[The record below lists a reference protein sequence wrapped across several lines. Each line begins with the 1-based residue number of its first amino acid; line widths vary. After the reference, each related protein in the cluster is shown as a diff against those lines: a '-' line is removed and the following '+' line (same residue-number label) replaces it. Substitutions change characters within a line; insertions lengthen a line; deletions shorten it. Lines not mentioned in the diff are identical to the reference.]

1 MTQQTINIGTV
12 ANDGTGD
19 DLRTAMQKV
28 NDNFTEVYAGTLA
41 ATTLEFT
48 NNNILSTGTNDAIVF
63 IPNGTGTIDFP
74 AIRIDDNNIVGL
86 RSNEDLKVIPAG
98 TGGIKLDASTDVTGA
113 LTVSS
118 TLGVTGLATLGS
130 LVFGSGATITSILD
144 EDTMSSDSATAVPTQ
159 QSVKAYVDAQIV
171 STNSLRVADDTSTVV
186 TVDLDGTLSVVGA
199 TGITTSVSGSTLT
212 ITGPDLSS
220 YITNS
225 PLTVVGDDSTG
236 TVFNTG
242 ETIKI
247 AGGTNITTAVSGDT
261 LTITGPTLTSYVQN
275 NDTAITLVGDDS
287 TGTSV
292 TVGETFQIAGGT
304 GITTAV
310 SGDTLTVTNS
320 ANSFSSVVTDS
331 GTESASGISDTL
343 NITGGFGIVT
353 SVSGGNVVINRN
365 VDTYELT
372 TAGGTTN
379 IDLTTG
385 SYNHVKISLSGDTTL
400 NITSLYEG
408 LYHGIVENTDAS
420 SHTFTLQVATFT
432 IGTITLL
439 ASGASPTGSQ
449 PYITAADTV
458 GFIISASDSP
468 DTFWVQAF
476 PLA

>member
-1 MTQQTINIGTV
+1 MARQTINIGTV

-19 DLRTAMQKV
+19 DLRVAMQKV

-48 NNNILSTGTNDAIVF
+48 DNNILSTGTNDAIVF

-86 RSNEDLKVIPAG
+86 RSNENLKIIPAG
-98 TGGIKLDASTDVTGA
+98 TGSIKLDASTDVTGA

-171 STNSLRVADDTSTVV
+171 STNSLRVADDSSTVV

-304 GITTAV
+304 NITTAV
-310 SGDTLTVTNS
+310 SGDTLTITGTADITANSIESADSTAITINDNLNVSGNLS
-320 ANSFSSVVTDS
+320 ANSIIGEVVSVGSAGSPVTTNQTIDLS
-331 GTESASGISDTL
+331 VTRFVEVYINADLTLDFQNAQNGTLKRLVIVNTGATIR
-343 NITGGFGIVT
+343 NITYQVDSVT
-353 SVSGGNVVINRN
+353 QGTAEIGDGSTTN
-365 VDTYELT
+365 TKQLYELYSFDAQKLIAAYT
-372 TAGGTTN
+372 
-379 IDLTTG
+379 ILTT
-385 SYNHVKISLSGDTTL
+385 
-400 NITSLYEG
+400 
-408 LYHGIVENTDAS
+408 
-420 SHTFTLQVATFT
+420 
-432 IGTITLL
+432 
-439 ASGASPTGSQ
+439 
-449 PYITAADTV
+449 
-458 GFIISASDSP
+458 
-468 DTFWVQAF
+468 
-476 PLA
+476 

>member
-1 MTQQTINIGTV
+1 MARQNINIGTT

-19 DLRTAMQKV
+19 DLRVAMEKV
-28 NDNFTEVYAGTLA
+28 NDNFIEVYAGTLA

-48 NNNILSTGTNDAIVF
+48 DNNILSTGTNDAIVF
-63 IPNGTGTIDFP
+63 IPNGTGTVDFP
-74 AIRIDDNNIVGL
+74 AIRIDDNNIKGL
-86 RSNEDLKVIPAG
+86 RSNENLRIIPNG
-98 TGGIKLDASTDVTGA
+98 TGGIKLDASTDITGA
-113 LTVSS
+113 
-118 TLGVTGLATLGS
+118 LGVTGLATVGS
-130 LVFGSGATITSILD
+130 LKFSSGSTITSILD
-144 EDTMSSDSATAVPTQ
+144 EDTMTSDSDTAIPTQ

-186 TVDLDGTLSVVGA
+186 TVNLDGTLSVVGA

-385 SYNHVKISLSGDTTL
+385 SYNHIKISLSGDTTL

>member
-1 MTQQTINIGTV
+1 MARQNINIGTI

-19 DLRTAMQKV
+19 DLRVAMEKV
-28 NDNFTEVYAGTLA
+28 NDNFIEVYAGTLA

-48 NNNILSTGTNDAIVF
+48 ANNILSTGTNNPIVF

-74 AIRIDDNNIVGL
+74 AIRIDDNNIKGL
-86 RSNEDLKVIPAG
+86 RSNEDLRIIPNG
-98 TGGIKLDASTDVTGA
+98 TGGIKLDASTDITGA
-113 LTVSS
+113 
-118 TLGVTGLATLGS
+118 LGVTGLATLGS
-130 LVFGSGATITSILD
+130 LKFGSGSTITSILD
-144 EDTMSSDSATAVPTQ
+144 EDTMTSDSATAVPTQ

-171 STNSLRVADDTSTVV
+171 SSNSLRVADDSSTVV
-186 TVDLDGTLSVVGA
+186 TIDLDGTLSVVGA

-225 PLTVVGDDSTG
+225 PLTLVGDDSTG

-420 SHTFTLQVATFT
+420 SHTLTLQVATVT

>member
-1 MTQQTINIGTV
+1 MARQNINIGTT

-19 DLRTAMQKV
+19 DLRVAMEKV
-28 NDNFTEVYAGTLA
+28 NDNFIEVYAGTLA

-48 NNNILSTGTNDAIVF
+48 DNNILSTGTNDAIVF
-63 IPNGTGTIDFP
+63 IPNGTGTVDFP
-74 AIRIDDNNIVGL
+74 AIRIDDNNIKGL
-86 RSNEDLKVIPAG
+86 RSNENLRIIPNG
-98 TGGIKLDASTDVTGA
+98 TGGIKLDASTDITGA
-113 LTVSS
+113 
-118 TLGVTGLATLGS
+118 LGVTGLATVGS
-130 LVFGSGATITSILD
+130 LKFSSGSTITSILD
-144 EDTMSSDSATAVPTQ
+144 EDTMTSDSDTAIPTQ

-186 TVDLDGTLSVVGA
+186 TVNLDGTLSVVGA

-385 SYNHVKISLSGDTTL
+385 SYNHIKISLSGDTTL

-420 SHTFTLQVATFT
+420 SHTLTLQVATVT